1 MINTQMRDYKY
12 LKITEE
18 NDDYGQPQTV
28 EANGTIKMAINF
40 STETIQENSLYSNAQ
55 YVGLTLNKDIDATY
69 IIKYGS
75 DQLKV
80 LYVNK
85 QGRYTQVY
93 LARM

>member
-1 MINTQMRDYKY
+1 MINTQMRDYEY
-12 LKITEE
+12 LKITEV

-55 YVGLTLNKDIDATY
+55 YVGLTLNKEIDATY

>member
-1 MINTQMRDYKY
+1 MINTQMRDYEY
-12 LKITEE
+12 LKITEI

-28 EANGTIKMAINF
+28 EAEGTIKMAINF
-40 STETIQENSLYSNAQ
+40 STENLQENSLYSNAQ

-69 IIKYGS
+69 IIKYGTEK
-75 DQLKV
+75 LKV